1 MLWIWLAVI
10 ANFLVF
16 SYFYGDLDT
25 KRHHDGIKLAD
36 AISALGS
43 SLQEM
48 QRQLNE
54 LRSDIITL
62 QERMGYEEAQNG
74 HAGKL
79 PPLYPA
85 LYNENGIVPR
95 VFHVK
100 TGLARSV
107 RDLENDL
114 QDLKSDLRRLAESSQ
129 PVTRV

>member
-10 ANFLVF
+10 ANLLLL

-25 KRHHDGIKLAD
+25 KRRRDGMNLAD
-36 AISALGS
+36 AISALNRS
-43 SLQEM
+43 QQEM
-48 QRQLNE
+48 QRQIDEMGSE
-54 LRSDIITL
+54 LITL
-62 QERMGYEEAQNG
+62 RERIGYEEAQNG

-95 VFHVK
+95 VFNVK

-107 RDLENDL
+107 RDLENGL
-114 QDLKSDLRRLAESSQ
+114 QGLKSDLHKLAEAPQ
-129 PVTRV
+129 PLTRV